1 MLQVLPDCLRFTIVC
16 LSHKLEIVRISAL
29 KMIKYMLETLG
40 CSLDYGIVFILK
52 AMLMTYPKAEDS
64 KVQEDF
70 DLSKLLKKDITV
82 LEYLFKIKDR
92 KSPSQKPVTEW

>member
-1 MLQVLPDCLRFTIVC
+1 
-16 LSHKLEIVRISAL
+16 
-29 KMIKYMLETLG
+29 MIKYMLETLG